1 MYDPELKQRA
11 IEMAISGQKSVAQ
24 VARDL
29 DIKANTLYTWVD
41 KFKLAN
47 PNEHPKQESSKPVS
61 LEAENRRLHRELTQA
76 KKDVELLKKAAVYF
90 AAHSK

>member
-1 MYDPELKQRA
+1 
-11 IEMAISGQKSVAQ
+11 MAISGQKPVVQ

-41 KFKLAN
+41 KFKRAN
-47 PNEHPKQESSKPVS
+47 PSEFSKQEPSKPVS
-61 LEAENRRLHRELTQA
+61 LETENRRLQRELTQA

>member
-1 MYDPELKQRA
+1 MYEPELKERA
-11 IEMAISGQKSVAQ
+11 IEMALSGKKPVAQ

-29 DIKANTLYTWVD
+29 DINANTLYTWVD

-47 PNEHPKQESSKPVS
+47 PSDFPSLESPQPVS
-61 LEAENRRLHRELTQA
+61 LEIENRRLQKALTEA
-76 KKDVELLKKAAVYF
+76 KKDIELLKKAAVYF

>member
-1 MYDPELKQRA
+1 
-11 IEMAISGQKSVAQ
+11 MALSGQKPVAQ

-29 DIKANTLYTWVD
+29 DIKANTLYSWVD

-47 PNEHPKQESSKPVS
+47 PNEFPKKDVKPAS
-61 LEAENRRLHRELTQA
+61 LEAENRHLHRELVQA

>member
-1 MYDPELKQRA
+1 MYDPELKERA
-11 IEMAISGQKSVAQ
+11 IEMALLGKKPVAQ

-29 DIKANTLYTWVD
+29 DINANTLYTWVD

-47 PNEHPKQESSKPVS
+47 SSAFPKPENVQPVN
-61 LEAENRRLHRELTQA
+61 LEVENRRLQKSLAEA
-76 KKDVELLKKAAVYF
+76 KKDIELLKKVAVYF

>member
-1 MYDPELKQRA
+1 MYEPELKQRA
-11 IEMAISGQKSVAQ
+11 IEMALSGKKPVSQ

-29 DIKANTLYTWVD
+29 DINANTLYTWVD

-47 PNEHPKQESSKPVS
+47 PSTFPKSESVQPVS
-61 LEAENRRLHRELTQA
+61 LEIENRRLQKALTEA
-76 KKDVELLKKAAVYF
+76 KKDIELLKKAAVYF

>member
-11 IEMAISGQKSVAQ
+11 IDMALSGKKPVAQ

-29 DIKANTLYTWVD
+29 DINTNTLYTWVD
-41 KFKLAN
+41 KFKLTN
-47 PNEHPKQESSKPVS
+47 PNDFPKAKSVQPVN
-61 LEAENRRLHRELTQA
+61 LEAENRRLQKALAEA
-76 KKDVELLKKAAVYF
+76 KKDIERLKKAAVYF